1 MGTNRTMTDHLGKI
15 DHIVVLMMEN
25 RSFDH
30 LLGYLRLDDVLP
42 GVDGL
47 TGQESN
53 DHGGTRYPVT
63 PLPSTRFYPDPCHTW
78 ECTEDQL
85 QDGNGGF
92 VRSFAALD
100 PQTPGRIMGY
110 HRAGDLPVYDALAR
124 EYCVCDQ
131 WFASVPGPTWPNR
144 LYALA
149 GNSQGERNNPSLF
162 PFPAYPMKTI
172 FEHLDDAGVD
182 WRYYSHDIAF
192 LRVFAKYRYYTAR
205 IQPFGSFE
213 RAARDGRLPPVTWID
228 PNFGDVGFD
237 GNDDHPPVDLR
248 RGQALVRR
256 VYQAVAT
263 AGQGLWGSTL
273 LVITYDEHGGFF
285 DHVAPGVAA
294 DDVPAFQ
301 RYGVRVPALVMSPWV
316 EPGVPSHI
324 RFDHTSV
331 LKTILVRFCQRGG
344 VLPDMGA
351 RVQAANDLGPLLSR
365 ETPRLEPL
373 RLPRMAVRKPTTE
386 ALRREGIP
394 EAALLQPTELQRLLQ
409 ELKRECVA
417 AGLPPSRL

>member
-1 MGTNRTMTDHLGKI
+1 MANASMPNNLGEI

-30 LLGYLRLDDVLP
+30 MLGYVRLDGVLP

-47 TGQESN
+47 TGKESN
-53 DHGGTRYPVT
+53 CHGGEPYPVT
-63 PLPSTRFYPDPCHTW
+63 HLDSTTFYPDPCHTW

-110 HRAGDLPVYDALAR
+110 HNASDLPIYDALAR
-124 EYCVCDQ
+124 EYCVCDK

-144 LYALA
+144 LYSLA
-149 GNSQGERNNPSLF
+149 GNSNGERNNPPLF
-162 PFPAYPMKTI
+162 PLPAYTMKTI

-192 LRVFAKYRYYTAR
+192 LRVFAKYRYYTVR
-205 IQPFGSFE
+205 IQPFDSFM
-213 RAARDGRLPPVTWID
+213 RAARDGRLPPVAWID
-228 PNFGDVGFD
+228 PNFGDLGVQ

-248 RGQALVRR
+248 RGQQLVRR

-263 AGQGLWGSTL
+263 AKQGLWRRTL
-273 LVITYDEHGGFF
+273 LVIAYDEHGGFF

-294 DDVPAFQ
+294 DDIPAFR
-301 RYGVRVPALVMSPWV
+301 RYGVRVPALVISPWV
-316 EPGVPSHI
+316 EPGVPSHVP
-324 RFDHTSV
+324 FDHTSI
-331 LKTILVRFCQRGG
+331 LKTILVRFCRQGD

-351 RVQAANDLGPLLSR
+351 RVNAANDLGPLLSR
-365 ETPRLEPL
+365 KTPRLKPL
-373 RLPRMAVRKPTTE
+373 RLPRMVVPKPTDE
-386 ALRREGIP
+386 RLRRAGLP
-394 EAALLQPTELQRLLQ
+394 QAALTQPTELQQLLK
-409 ELKRECVA
+409 ELKRECLA
-417 AGLPPSRL
+417 AGIPPSRL

>member
-1 MGTNRTMTDHLGKI
+1 MTDNLGKI

-53 DHGGTRYPVT
+53 GHGGTLYPVT
-63 PLPSTRFYPDPCHTW
+63 HLTSTRFYPDPCHTW

-100 PQTPGRIMGY
+100 AQTPGRILGY

-149 GNSQGERNNPSLF
+149 GQSQGERNNPPLF
-162 PFPAYPMKTI
+162 PLPAYPMKTI

-182 WRYYSHDIAF
+182 WRVYSHDIAF

-205 IQPFGSFE
+205 IQPFDRFV
-213 RAARDGRLPPVTWID
+213 RAARGGRLPPVTWID
-228 PNFGDVGFD
+228 PNFGDVGFQ

-248 RGQALVRR
+248 RGQQLVRR
-256 VYQAVAT
+256 VYQALAT

-273 LVITYDEHGGFF
+273 LVVMYDEHGGFF

-301 RYGVRVPALVMSPWV
+301 RYGVRVPALVISPWV
-316 EPGVPSHI
+316 ELGVPSHI
-324 RFDHTSV
+324 PFDHTSV

-365 ETPRLEPL
+365 ETPRMEPL

-386 ALRREGIP
+386 ALRQEGIP
-394 EAALLQPTELQRLLQ
+394 EAALLQSTELQRLLQ

-417 AGLPPSRL
+417 AGVPPSRL

>member
-1 MGTNRTMTDHLGKI
+1 MTDNLGKI

-30 LLGYLRLDDVLP
+30 LLGYLRLDGVLP

-53 DHGGTRYPVT
+53 SHGGTLYPVT
-63 PLPSTRFYPDPCHTW
+63 ALTSTRFYPDPCHTW

-110 HRAGDLPVYDALAR
+110 HRASDLPVYDALAR

-149 GNSQGERNNPSLF
+149 GNSQGERNNPPLV
-162 PFPAYPMKTI
+162 PLPAYPMKTI

-182 WRYYSHDIAF
+182 WRVYSHDIAF

-205 IQPFGSFE
+205 IQPFGSFV

-228 PNFGDVGFD
+228 PNFGDVGFE

-248 RGQALVRR
+248 RGQQLVRR

-263 AGQGLWGSTL
+263 AGQGLWRSTL
-273 LVITYDEHGGFF
+273 LVIMYDEHGGFF

-294 DDVPAFQ
+294 DNLPAFQ
-301 RYGVRVPALVMSPWV
+301 RYGVRVPALVVSPWV

-324 RFDHTSV
+324 TFDHTSI

-344 VLPDMGA
+344 VLPNMGI
-351 RVQAANDLGPLLSR
+351 RVSAANDLGPLLSR
-365 ETPRLEPL
+365 TTPRLQPL
-373 RLPRMAVRKPTTE
+373 QLPRLAVRTLTVE

-394 EAALLQPTELQRLLQ
+394 EAALRQPTELQRLLQ
-409 ELKRECVA
+409 ELKRECMA
-417 AGLPPSRL
+417 AGVPPSRL

>member
-1 MGTNRTMTDHLGKI
+1 
-15 DHIVVLMMEN
+15 
-25 RSFDH
+25 
-30 LLGYLRLDDVLP
+30 
-42 GVDGL
+42 
-47 TGQESN
+47 
-53 DHGGTRYPVT
+53 
-63 PLPSTRFYPDPCHTW
+63 
-78 ECTEDQL
+78 
-85 QDGNGGF
+85 
-92 VRSFAALD
+92 
-100 PQTPGRIMGY
+100 
-110 HRAGDLPVYDALAR
+110 
-124 EYCVCDQ
+124 
-131 WFASVPGPTWPNR
+131 

-149 GNSQGERNNPSLF
+149 GNSQGERNNPPLV
-162 PFPAYPMKTI
+162 PLPAYPMKTI

-182 WRYYSHDIAF
+182 WRVYSHDIAF

-205 IQPFGSFE
+205 IQPFERFV
-213 RAARDGRLPPVTWID
+213 RAARDGRLPPVAWID
-228 PNFGDVGFD
+228 PNFGDVGFQ
-237 GNDDHPPVDLR
+237 GNDDHAPVDLR
-248 RGQALVRR
+248 RGQQLVRR

-263 AGQGLWGSTL
+263 AGQGLWRKTL
-273 LVITYDEHGGFF
+273 LIIMYDEHGGFF
-285 DHVAPGVAA
+285 DHVTPGVAA

-331 LKTILVRFCQRGG
+331 LKTMLVRFCQRGG

-365 ETPRLEPL
+365 TTPRVQPL
-373 RLPRMAVRKPTTE
+373 WLPRMVVRKPTTE

-417 AGLPPSRL
+417 AGVPPSRL

>member
-1 MGTNRTMTDHLGKI
+1 MTDNLGKI

-30 LLGYLRLDDVLP
+30 LLGYLRLDGVLP

-53 DHGGTRYPVT
+53 SHGGTRYPVT

-85 QDGNGGF
+85 QDRNGGF
-92 VRSFAALD
+92 VRSFATLD

-205 IQPFGSFE
+205 IQPFDRFV

-228 PNFGDVGFD
+228 PNFGDVGFE

-248 RGQALVRR
+248 RGQQLVRR

-263 AGQGLWGSTL
+263 AGQSLWGSTL
-273 LVITYDEHGGFF
+273 LVIMYDEHGGFF
-285 DHVAPGVAA
+285 DHVAPGIAA
-294 DDVPAFQ
+294 DDVPEFR

-324 RFDHTSV
+324 TFDHTSV

-351 RVQAANDLGPLLSR
+351 RVQAANDLGPVLSR
-365 ETPRLEPL
+365 TTPRLQPL
-373 RLPRMAVRKPTTE
+373 QLPSLAVRTPTAE

-394 EAALLQPTELQRLLQ
+394 PAALLQPTELQRLLQ

-417 AGLPPSRL
+417 AGVPPSHL

>member
-1 MGTNRTMTDHLGKI
+1 MTDQLGKI

-53 DHGGTRYPVT
+53 SHGGTRYPVT

-78 ECTEDQL
+78 ECTADQL

-149 GNSQGERNNPSLF
+149 GHSQGERNNPPLV
-162 PFPAYPMKTI
+162 PIPAYPMKTI

-182 WRYYSHDIAF
+182 WRV
-192 LRVFAKYRYYTAR
+192 LLAR
-205 IQPFGSFE
+205 H
-213 RAARDGRLPPVTWID
+213 RLPP
-228 PNFGDVGFD
+228 
-237 GNDDHPPVDLR
+237 R
-248 RGQALVRR
+248 VRQ
-256 VYQAVAT
+256 V
-263 AGQGLWGSTL
+263 
-273 LVITYDEHGGFF
+273 
-285 DHVAPGVAA
+285 
-294 DDVPAFQ
+294 
-301 RYGVRVPALVMSPWV
+301 
-316 EPGVPSHI
+316 
-324 RFDHTSV
+324 
-331 LKTILVRFCQRGG
+331 
-344 VLPDMGA
+344 
-351 RVQAANDLGPLLSR
+351 PLLHGADS
-365 ETPRLEPL
+365 
-373 RLPRMAVRKPTTE
+373 AV
-386 ALRREGIP
+386 
-394 EAALLQPTELQRLLQ
+394 
-409 ELKRECVA
+409 
-417 AGLPPSRL
+417 